1 MFVFGCQN
9 SFLRKYKRKFLKSSL
24 IAVRQFHI
32 RFVLQRSFFYNVYH
46 AIYLSISHENEDL
59 DKEKQSYMPI
69 TIHLVYQKTSMDP
82 TIYRKPQ
89 SLCENH
95 VLIKF
100 KISD

>member
-1 MFVFGCQN
+1 MFVFGCQH

-69 TIHLVYQKTSMDP
+69 TIHLVYQKSICGSNNISETSISM
-82 TIYRKPQ
+82 RKSCFDQ
-89 SLCENH
+89 IEN
-95 VLIKF
+95 I
-100 KISD
+100 

>member
-9 SFLRKYKRKFLKSSL
+9 SFLRKYERKFLKSSL

-82 TIYRKPQ
+82 TIDISETSISMRK
-89 SLCENH
+89 SR
-95 VLIKF
+95 
-100 KISD
+100 

>member
-1 MFVFGCQN
+1 MFVFGCQK

-69 TIHLVYQKTSMDP
+69 TMHLVY
-82 TIYRKPQ
+82 RKNICG
-89 SLCENH
+89 SNNNA
-95 VLIKF
+95 
-100 KISD
+100 KIMF